1 MLSGHVTQG
10 RQVIRKLLVGS
21 IRLFPNQQVG
31 RGYRFEA
38 TVSFG
43 RFLQGFVDPTSVA
56 SPTIPTWNQ
65 VSGFLAEMQ
74 GLRSVLTPVA

>member
-1 MLSGHVTQG
+1 MLSGHVPQG

-43 RFLQGFVDPTSVA
+43 RFLHGFIDPTSVA
-56 SPTIPTWNQ
+56 SPTGMAASWIAIDG
-65 VSGFLAEMQ
+65 VSDY
-74 GLRSVLTPVA
+74 LRVA

>member
-43 RFLQGFVDPTSVA
+43 RFLQGFIDPTSVA
-56 SPTIPTWNQ
+56 SPTGTALALAAEITLTWD
-65 VSGFLAEMQ
+65 LA
-74 GLRSVLTPVA
+74 A